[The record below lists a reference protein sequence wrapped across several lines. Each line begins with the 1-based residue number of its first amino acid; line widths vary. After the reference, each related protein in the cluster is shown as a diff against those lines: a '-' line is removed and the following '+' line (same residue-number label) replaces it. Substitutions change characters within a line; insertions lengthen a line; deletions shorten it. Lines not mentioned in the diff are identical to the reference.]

1 MFDNKSE
8 LVLRKDDDILDK
20 INQQIRARKGS
31 CDDIYPKLNHKS
43 FLQDILNV
51 IKNVQME
58 LLSKVCTS
66 KKKNQ
71 FSKKEII
78 NLLKNLKIDLNTSYQ
93 ENLKTKTNIEHDTK
107 MLRKCLANKI
117 YNKSEKLNDIKK
129 KENLNQ
135 FNYQKLNSEISELKS
150 LNFKIENQIKCID
163 TKIYILSSN
172 KSNNKNTPKINYL
185 FFEGRNPGIPL
196 ENLLH
201 DNLLNI
207 RDKFKLIV
215 KKKDFQNKVIL
226 QLSATVNL
234 WKDEYKLQNKKY
246 HNEYIITSQIIDE
259 ETKEYPTKTTK
270 FENEICCND
279 KKLFSK
285 DIINLE
291 NDLLYKGKLI
301 CINN

>member
-1 MFDNKSE
+1 MIDNKLE
-8 LVLRKDDDILDK
+8 LVLSKSDNILDEIK
-20 INQQIRARKGS
+20 KQIRTRRAS

-51 IKNVQME
+51 IKNIQME

-163 TKIYILSSN
+163 TKINILSSN

-201 DNLLNI
+201 DNILNI

-246 HNEYIITSQIIDE
+246 HNEYIITSQIINE
-259 ETKEYPTKTTK
+259 ESKDYPTKTSS
-270 FENEICCND
+270 FAND
-279 KKLFSK
+279 NYCDKEK
-285 DIINLE
+285 INSNKIE
-291 NDLLYKGKLI
+291 NDILYKGKLI
-301 CINN
+301 YI

>member
-8 LVLRKDDDILDK
+8 LVLRKGDDILDK
-20 INQQIRARKGS
+20 INQQTRSRRGS
-31 CDDIYPKLNHKS
+31 CDDIYSKLNHKS

-51 IKNVQME
+51 IKNIQME
-58 LLSKVCTS
+58 LLSKVCTN
-66 KKKNQ
+66 KKNNQ
-71 FSKKEII
+71 FSNKEFI
-78 NLLKNLKIDLNTSYQ
+78 NLLKNLKIDLNTKYR
-93 ENLKTKTNIEHDTK
+93 ENLQTKTNIEHDNK
-107 MLRKCLANKI
+107 ILRESLSNKI
-117 YNKSEKLNDIKK
+117 YNKSIKLNDIKK
-129 KENLNQ
+129 KENPNR

-150 LNFKIENQIKCID
+150 LNFKVENQIKCID
-163 TKIYILSSN
+163 TKLYILSSN
-172 KSNNKNTPKINYL
+172 KSNNKNMPKINYL
-185 FFEGRNPGIPL
+185 FFEGRNPGIQL

-201 DNLLNI
+201 DNLINI

-226 QLSATVNL
+226 QLTTAVNL
-234 WKDEYKLQNKKY
+234 WKDEYKLQNKKN

-259 ETKEYPTKTTK
+259 ETNEYPTKTTK

-285 DIINLE
+285 DVLNLE
-291 NDLLYKGKLI
+291 NDLLYKGKLV